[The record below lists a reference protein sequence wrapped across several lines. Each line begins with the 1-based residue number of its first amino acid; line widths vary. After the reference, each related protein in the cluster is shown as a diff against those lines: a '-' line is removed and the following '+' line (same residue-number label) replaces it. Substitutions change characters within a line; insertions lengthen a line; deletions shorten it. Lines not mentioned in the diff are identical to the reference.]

1 MIQDY
6 INRRRTDPGRYNI
19 FSGRHC
25 GNFVLDALRAG
36 GIDPIPDVAS
46 PRSIYQALKELH
58 DAGVDFTQGV
68 SRQQR

>member
-6 INRRRTDPGRYNI
+6 INQRMRDPGRYNI
-19 FSGRHC
+19 LSGRNC
-25 GNFVLDALRAG
+25 GNFVIEALRAG

-46 PRSIYQALKELH
+46 PRSVYEALKALH
-58 DAGVDFTQGV
+58 DARVDFMQGV